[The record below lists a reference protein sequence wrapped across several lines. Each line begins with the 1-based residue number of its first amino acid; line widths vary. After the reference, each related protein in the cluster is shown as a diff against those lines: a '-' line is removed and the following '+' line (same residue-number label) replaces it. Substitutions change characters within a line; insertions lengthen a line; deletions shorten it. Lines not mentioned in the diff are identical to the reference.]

1 MRITINLASRPY
13 ADLGPAI
20 KRLRI
25 GMAMLAVICAALG
38 LGLHAVHNKA
48 DAARARVQA
57 LDRDL
62 NSVTQERQ
70 GYMRMMQQPENA
82 RLLAQVG
89 ELNQLFDE
97 KQFSWTLAMENLET
111 VLPGGVMVTTLE
123 PVRAKNGEITLHLR
137 VVGPHDL
144 GVDFVRNLEHSRRF
158 LHPRIVGENAESP
171 GNGANQPLQPV
182 SESSRFDF
190 DILAEYNPPSPQEQK
205 TATAGKKQTETG
217 EAPEDGSAANR
228 PRASRTQRLQSPA
241 VAGRQPYTGQA
252 APAPRPAPAVHGAQT
267 QGKPNPG
274 AMSRPVGGGR

>member
-25 GMAMLAVICAALG
+25 GMAVLAALCIGLG

-48 DAARARVQA
+48 DAARAREQA
-57 LDRDL
+57 LDRQLD
-62 NSVTQERQ
+62 SVSQERQ
-70 GYMRMMQQPENA
+70 GYMRMMQQPQNA
-82 RLLAQVG
+82 QLLAQVA

-123 PVRAKNGEITLHLR
+123 PVRAKNGQITLHLR

-144 GVDFVRNLEHSRRF
+144 GVELVRNLEHSRRF
-158 LHPRIVGENAESP
+158 LHPRIVGENAESAA
-171 GNGANQPLQPV
+171 NGANEVLQPV

-190 DILAEYNPPSPQEQK
+190 DLLAEYNPPGPDEEKS
-205 TATAGKKQTETG
+205 ARAGKKEAETAA
-217 EAPEDGSAANR
+217 APEAGADGN
-228 PRASRTQRLQSPA
+228 PRASRAQRLQPA
-241 VAGRQPYTGQA
+241 AARERHPYTGQTM
-252 APAPRPAPAVHGAQT
+252 PQLR
-267 QGKPNPG
+267 KPNP
-274 AMSRPVGGGR
+274 ATTRKPLGGGR